1 LDDHFPVF
9 RSFSE
14 KDPVSPRTGNLKS
27 DGYRHRVYL
36 TAMKNIEEIKQ
47 AFEGSPEYGRET
59 EDLLALASKV
69 SQISNVDDLAEAF
82 AEWLSIC
89 PESEGIVNVLHR
101 HIVGNV

>member
-1 LDDHFPVF
+1 M
-9 RSFSE
+9 E
-14 KDPVSPRTGNLKS
+14 N
-27 DGYRHRVYL
+27 
-36 TAMKNIEEIKQ
+36 EEIKQ

-59 EDLLALASKV
+59 EDLLTLASKV
-69 SQISNVDDLAEAF
+69 SQISSIDDLAEAF